1 MRRNRA
7 GKPTQPRTARS
18 GKQREAQGREHE
30 NNRLHSY
37 PPPPPPELSDSPA
50 KPTVWRWLT
59 RGLLP
64 VLLLAPLCPLLAP
77 AALAQTVLL
86 DTIGTGS
93 SGNNLAQEY
102 ATPFTTGTNPF
113 GYTISEVVINL
124 HNENSASNPAPVVT
138 IRELV
143 GGNRPGDRVAMLNNP
158 STFVDDN
165 NTFTAPPG
173 TALSPNTTYYLVF
186 NDGNAGTEPIRSASV
201 TVAGKQGGAA
211 DWDVPSSNP
220 GDPIRGLRRNSSS
233 DAWTENRGRLRFSI
247 RGNPINYAPT
257 IVDNRPPPLDCDAL
271 DPLLSFWEDPKGYCL
286 AKSPKSS
293 GARDATGTGGLGL
306 RGNPAA
312 FIETATRESKH
323 DRMTLNIRETA
334 CGTNKGSF
342 RIRTLNWQFPDL
354 DAGTT
359 PVVRVVATTG
369 RWIISEGPGNERR
382 RSSTPYTMA
391 SGSKGY
397 YNGEYG
403 LPVPIARHDGE
414 QVVEVDFT
422 VESDSNA
429 SFEFQLVVANRDA
442 NQKYN
447 VLGWRDTGAFEYGP
461 SIHVDFEK
469 NFDLDDCRDQMS
481 GSNSPPET
489 QNSPPD
495 AVIIGQ
501 GQPAAVPEGAPSDDE
516 SPYAAVLA
524 DAEKAVAET
533 DKGEI
538 HVDRWHR
545 VLAAL
550 GVDNGHT
557 PMPASEAQGYVDRG
571 WTRWEPVAA
580 ALAAIEEEAANPQPE
595 TVVEPSTDTTD
606 NTPDPVVDPAA
617 CVSDE
622 LVNDVRGYSEE
633 TVSTDSELQSAYVER
648 WLRVLQTFAG
658 TANDS
663 TIMLPAEARTYRDK
677 GWARWIPVV
686 DAIECLEERAAE

>member
-1 MRRNRA
+1 MVGNIA
-7 GKPTQPRTARS
+7 VQGATSATNSESATA
-18 GKQREAQGREHE
+18 
-30 NNRLHSY
+30 
-37 PPPPPPELSDSPA
+37 
-50 KPTVWRWLT
+50 
-59 RGLLP
+59 
-64 VLLLAPLCPLLAP
+64 
-77 AALAQTVLL
+77 
-86 DTIGTGS
+86 
-93 SGNNLAQEY
+93 
-102 ATPFTTGTNPF
+102 FTTGNNPL
-113 GYTISEVVINL
+113 GYTISEVDIRIRAGG
-124 HNENSASNPAPVVT
+124 SAPLVVA
-138 IRELV
+138 IR
-143 GGNRPGDRVAMLNNP
+143 GRGSDNRPGALVAILGNP
-158 STFVDDN
+158 GSLSSAGDK
-165 NTFTAPPG
+165 TFTVPAATVLAPG
-173 TALSPNTTYYLVF
+173 TTYFLVF
-186 NDGNAGTEPIRSASV
+186 NDG
-201 TVAGKQGGAA
+201 QGQDGDNRLVQRTNQHSETGLLGWSIA
-211 DWDVPSSNP
+211 D
-220 GDPIRGLRRNSSS
+220 GGFFRNVVGGSWS
-233 DAWTENRGRLRFSI
+233 TTQFVMRFSI
-247 RGNPINYAPT
+247 KGSPINYAPT
-257 IVDNRPPPLDCDAL
+257 VVDNPPPPLDCDAL

-293 GARDATGTGGLGL
+293 SARDATGTSELPL

-342 RIRTLNWQFPDL
+342 RIRTLNWQFPAL
-354 DAGTT
+354 DTGAT

-391 SGSKGY
+391 DGSKVY

-403 LPVPIARHDGE
+403 VPVPIARHDGE

-501 GQPAAVPEGAPSDDE
+501 GQPEVIAEGVPSDDE

-571 WTRWEPVAA
+571 WTRWEPVAV
-580 ALAAIEEEAANPQPE
+580 ALAAIEEESTNPQPE

-648 WLRVLQTFAG
+648 WLRVLQTFNG

-686 DAIECLEERAAE
+686 DALECLEEQATP